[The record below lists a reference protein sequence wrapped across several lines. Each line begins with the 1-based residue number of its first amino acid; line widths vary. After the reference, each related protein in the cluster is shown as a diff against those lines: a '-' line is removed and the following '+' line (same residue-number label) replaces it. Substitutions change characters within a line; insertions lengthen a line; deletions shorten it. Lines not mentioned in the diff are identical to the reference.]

1 MEFKKYKMAMRNRIS
16 PKNRDF
22 VIDRERAPF
31 DDNISGLGE
40 QPVFSQ
46 NEFTTTPMIDPAE
59 FPARKEYMQS
69 YATGGNVRQLY
80 EEGGF
85 VKITKE
91 IEKELNSKNITPARR
106 YQLKNTLQFINKL
119 KKEASSVKGS
129 KKIENLI
136 LRLFE

>member
-31 DDNISGLGE
+31 DDNVSDLGE

-59 FPARKEYMQS
+59 FPARNEYMQS
-69 YATGGNVRQLY
+69 YAVGGNVRQVFNIGGGAFKGTDLGTREGF
-80 EEGGF
+80 EEVTRTYRRIKRGYAGSTIQQHHS
-85 VKITKE
+85 KIKE
-91 IEKELNSKNITPARR
+91 E
-106 YQLKNTLQFINKL
+106 F
-119 KKEASSVKGS
+119 
-129 KKIENLI
+129 
-136 LRLFE
+136 LFRGY